1 MKPKKENEDFNR
13 LQAGLKASGYRE
25 RDVTISSGKAMI
37 LGVVCALPFII
48 FLGLLYRFLLQ

>member
-25 RDVTISSGKAMI
+25 RDVTMSARGHK
-37 LGVVCALPFII
+37 CCE
-48 FLGLLYRFLLQ
+48 